1 MGVDPGPVVNEQA
14 ARQMAAGARRVL
26 HTDVAVSLTGVA
38 GPAEQD
44 GMPAGTLCVGIA
56 LPDRTVTRTLRLPGL
71 RDQMRQMS
79 VITALDLLRR
89 ELLAG

>member
-1 MGVDPGPVVNEQA
+1 M
-14 ARQMAAGARRVL
+14 
-26 HTDVAVSLTGVA
+26 S
-38 GPAEQD
+38 
-44 GMPAGTLCVGIA
+44 
-56 LPDRTVTRTLRLPGL
+56 RLPGL